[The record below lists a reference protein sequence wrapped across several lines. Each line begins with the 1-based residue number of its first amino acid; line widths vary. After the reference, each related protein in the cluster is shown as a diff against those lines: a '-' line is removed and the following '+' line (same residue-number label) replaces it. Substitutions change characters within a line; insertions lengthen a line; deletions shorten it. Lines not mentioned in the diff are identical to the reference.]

1 MILDKI
7 ANKFKNQLGLRCLF
21 IFDAQAEYQE
31 ELSELPSDYTV
42 LDVNHRYFDVKIQLS
57 KLLRENNKVILYH
70 KYAKPTGLYALQG
83 YLRTNDELR
92 MDDVAHFIEEYN
104 LPTHL
109 SPLAEKYMSHFTKT
123 NRSKLA
129 KVLRPE
135 AFTEANIKRGLI
147 SIALDMHTAADRE
160 VCLMKGMILAKDE
173 KSLSSAITRLEKNE
187 LAKTYLSWI
196 NTEFGIKHAEL
207 NKNTFAE
214 AIEKLKYLMLRYDH
228 TVDSTADTYTSLK
241 TNNTAAKNR
250 IVAFLQSWI
259 DHKDYSKEISNTLD
273 SLGSK
278 IEESKIIEWY
288 GIEKDFTY
296 STPKL
301 LDNIYNKIIGQLTDA
316 TENGSYVSLE
326 NTVIPVSTW
335 HANGGRMSTVAD
347 FIRYTSAFLMT
358 IADNEFIYIT
368 RIEDMLKYYEE
379 KGYLTDTYYR
389 QLMIA
394 YGSLDDEWRLKVNEL
409 LTAVHSQYYDHQ
421 KRQNIHW
428 QDKMDKISFNYDAI
442 QYPKQY
448 NFYQNEIKDVKTAV
462 IISDAFRYELA
473 AELSNEL
480 LQDSKIEVELKG
492 ALASIPSFTQMGMS
506 NLLPHKSVELTND
519 KKDFVLSI
527 DGVKTSST
535 NREKIL
541 QERRKE
547 AKTMNYD
554 EVINLKSEDG
564 KALFKAHPLIYIY
577 HNVVDATGDKREL
590 EHYTFNSCKKTIGE
604 IHELMKKLY
613 GFNVYHQYVTADHG
627 FIYNHRAVED
637 IDKEDMP
644 STGKI
649 LHKDSRCCIVDDS
662 SGHQTGYSFP
672 LKNTT
677 QIDTDLHVLLPK
689 AINRYRRQGNIG
701 LRFVHGGGSL
711 QELVIPILKYNKKPT
726 SKRSKVNFKRIDN
739 TQRMTSSLKVSV
751 LQENAISP
759 QIQSRSIV
767 LGLYDLQNEL
777 MSNSITF
784 DLNQST
790 DKPSERTFNGIMTLT
805 TVGSSKSFVYL
816 RAMDVDDVLNPI
828 IDDKIIITNI
838 TEIDEF

>member
-7 ANKFKNQLGLRCLF
+7 ANKFKNQVGLRCLF
-21 IFDAQAEYQE
+21 IFDAQVEYQE
-31 ELSELPSDYTV
+31 ALNELPSGYTI
-42 LDVNHRYFDVKIQLS
+42 LDVNHRYFDTKIQLS
-57 KLLRENNKVILYH
+57 ALLQGNEKVILYH
-70 KYAKPTGLYALQG
+70 RYAKPTGLYALQG

-92 MDDVAHFIEEYN
+92 MDDVAHFMEEYN
-104 LPTHL
+104 LSPHL

-135 AFTEANIKRGLI
+135 AFTEDNIKRGLI
-147 SIALDMHTAADRE
+147 SIALDMHTVADRE
-160 VCLMKGMILAKDE
+160 VCLMKGMILAKEE
-173 KSLSSAITRLEKNE
+173 KSLSSAISRLEKNE

-196 NTEFGIKHAEL
+196 NTEFGLNHAEL
-207 NKNTFAE
+207 DKNTFDE

-228 TVDSTADTYTSLK
+228 TLDSPADTYTSLK

-259 DHKDYSKEISNTLD
+259 EHKDYSKEISNTLD

-288 GIEKDFTY
+288 GIEKEFTY

-301 LDNIYNKIIGQLTDA
+301 LDNIYNKIIGQLTNA
-316 TENGSYVSLE
+316 TEKGSYVSLE
-326 NTVIPVSTW
+326 NTIIPVSTW
-335 HANGGRMSTVAD
+335 HADGGRMSTVAD

-368 RIEDMLKYYEE
+368 QIEDMLKYYEE

-428 QDKMDKISFNYDAI
+428 QDKMDKISFDYGAI

-448 NFYQNEIKDVKTAV
+448 DFYQNEIKDVKTAV

-473 AELSNEL
+473 AELSEIL
-480 LQDSKIEVELKG
+480 LQDKKTEVELRG
-492 ALASIPSFTQMGMS
+492 ALASIPSFTQMGMT
-506 NLLPHKSVELTND
+506 NLLPHKSIELTSD
-519 KKDFVLSI
+519 KSDFVLSI
-527 DGVKTSST
+527 DGVKTIST

-541 QERRKE
+541 QKKKNNAIVLLYPEI
-547 AKTMNYD
+547 AKMNTE
-554 EVINLKSEDG
+554 EVNN
-564 KALFKAHPLIYIY
+564 LFKSHPLVYIY
-577 HNVVDATGDKREL
+577 HNHVDATGDKREL
-590 EHYTFNSCKKTIGE
+590 EGYTFNSCNKAIQE
-604 IHELMKKLY
+604 IYSLTKKL
-613 GFNVYHQYVTADHG
+613 NSAKVYHQYVTADHG
-627 FIYNHRAVED
+627 FLYNHRAVED

-644 STGKI
+644 STGKVF
-649 LHKDSRCCIVDDS
+649 HKDSRCCIIDDS
-662 SGHQTGYSFP
+662 TDHKTGYAFP

-677 QIDTDLHVLLPK
+677 QIDTELQVLLPK
-689 AINRYRRQGNIG
+689 AINRYRRKGNIG

-711 QELVIPILKYNKKPT
+711 QELVVPILKYYRKSNT
-726 SKRSKVNFKRIDN
+726 KRSKVKFKRIDN

-784 DLNQST
+784 DLNQSS